1 MRNLHLTVYGVS
13 IMSGDIQN
21 RSQRPS
27 VEDRLVELESQ
38 LAHHQRVCEQLNE
51 VVVQHTKTI
60 MELEYK
66 LARLESQWKDLR
78 GQTAEVRDLLEEK
91 PPHY

>member
-1 MRNLHLTVYGVS
+1 MSNLHRTLNGVS
-13 IMSGDIQN
+13 IMSGDLPN

-27 VEDRLVELESQ
+27 VEERLVELESQ

-78 GQTAEVRDLLEEK
+78 GQTPEVRDLLEEK

>member
-1 MRNLHLTVYGVS
+1 MHPAMYGVS
-13 IMSGDIQN
+13 IMSGDLQD
-21 RSQRPS
+21 RSQRPT
-27 VEDRLVELESQ
+27 VENRLVELESQ

-51 VVVQHTKTI
+51 VVVQHTRTI

-66 LARLESQWKDLR
+66 LARLESQWKELR

>member
-1 MRNLHLTVYGVS
+1 
-13 IMSGDIQN
+13 
-21 RSQRPS
+21 
-27 VEDRLVELESQ
+27 
-38 LAHHQRVCEQLNE
+38 
-51 VVVQHTKTI
+51 